1 MVSPFSRIRVYL
13 LILAVVIAGGT
24 VGMMLVER
32 LSPLDAL
39 YFVVV
44 TIGTV
49 GYGDI
54 TPQTTA
60 GRILVV
66 VLILAGVGA
75 FVGVFA
81 NAIETMMERAERR
94 ERLRKI
100 HMLIGVFFS
109 EAGTDL
115 LGRIALLDLSAGE
128 VRKEL
133 VVTGQWKPEDFER
146 LRKRLAVYPF
156 RVNGDRLDL
165 ESWRTYMRER
175 RPLLIS
181 LLENPVL
188 FEHETFTDLLQAFFH
203 LTDELLYRGDLA
215 QIPPSDRA
223 HLVSDLER
231 GYALL
236 VQEWVAYME
245 WMKENYPYLFS
256 LAMRTNPFDEAASV
270 IVKG

>member
-1 MVSPFSRIRVYL
+1 MVSPLARIRVYL
-13 LILAVVIAGGT
+13 LILALVIAGGT
-24 VGMMLVER
+24 IGMVLLER
-32 LSPLDAL
+32 LDPLDAL

-54 TPQTTA
+54 TPQTPA

-100 HMLIGVFFS
+100 NMLIGVFFS

-115 LGRIALLDLSAGE
+115 LGRIARLDPSAGE
-128 VRKEL
+128 IRKEL
-133 VVTGQWKPEDFER
+133 VVTSGWKPEEFARLRER
-146 LRKRLAVYPF
+146 LSRYPF
-156 RVNGDRLDL
+156 RVDADRVDW
-165 ESWRTYMRER
+165 ESWRTSIREKR
-175 RPLLIS
+175 SLFIT

-203 LTDELLYRGDLA
+203 LTDELLSRGDLTHL
-215 QIPPSDRA
+215 PPADRA
-223 HLVSDLER
+223 HLVNDLER
-231 GYALL
+231 AYVLL
-236 VQEWVAYME
+236 VKEWVGYME
-245 WMKENYPYLFS
+245 WMKEHYPYLFS

-270 IVKG
+270 TVTG

>member
-1 MVSPFSRIRVYL
+1 MVSTFSRIRVYL
-13 LILAVVIAGGT
+13 LILVLVIIGGT
-24 VGMMLVER
+24 LGMMLLEG
-32 LSPLDAL
+32 LGPLDAL

-81 NAIETMMERAERR
+81 NAIETLLERAERR

-109 EAGTDL
+109 EVGTDL
-115 LGRIALLDLSAGE
+115 LGRIARIDPSAAE
-128 VRKEL
+128 IRNEL
-133 VVTGQWKPEDFER
+133 VVTAEWTPQEFAR
-146 LRKRLAVYPF
+146 LRKRLNTYPF
-156 RVNGDRLDL
+156 RVDGNRVDL
-165 ESWRTYMRER
+165 ESWRTLIRER
-175 RPLLIS
+175 RALFIT

-203 LTDELLYRGDLA
+203 LTDELLHRGDLSR
-215 QIPPSDRA
+215 IPPADRA

-236 VQEWVAYME
+236 VQEWVSYME
-245 WMKENYPYLFS
+245 WMKEHYPYLFS

-270 IVKG
+270 VIRQ

>member
-1 MVSPFSRIRVYL
+1 MVSTFSRIRVYL
-13 LILAVVIAGGT
+13 LILALVIAGGT
-24 VGMMLVER
+24 VGMMLLER
-32 LSPLDAL
+32 LGPLDAL

-54 TPQTTA
+54 TPLTPA

-75 FVGVFA
+75 FIGVFA
-81 NAIETMMERAERR
+81 NAIETMLEREEKR

-109 EAGTDL
+109 EAGTEL
-115 LGRIALLDLSAGE
+115 LGRIARLDPSAGE
-128 VRKEL
+128 IRKEL
-133 VVTGQWKPEDFER
+133 VMSAGWTPGEFAQ
-146 LRKRLAVYPF
+146 LRKRLSGYPF
-156 RVNGDRLDL
+156 RVDADRVDM
-165 ESWRTYMRER
+165 ETWRTFLREL
-175 RPLLIS
+175 RPLFIS

-203 LTDELLYRGDLA
+203 LTDELLYRGDLSHL
-215 QIPPSDRA
+215 PPADRA
-223 HLVSDLER
+223 HLVNDLER

-236 VQEWVAYME
+236 VQEWAAYME

-270 IVKG
+270 VITG

>member
-1 MVSPFSRIRVYL
+1 MVSPFSKIRIYL
-13 LILAVVIAGGT
+13 LILILVILAGSA
-24 VGMMLVER
+24 GMMLLEG
-32 LSPLDAL
+32 LGPLDAL

-54 TPQTTA
+54 TPVTRA

-81 NAIETMMERAERR
+81 NSIEMMMERAERR

-109 EAGTDL
+109 ETGTDL
-115 LGRIALLDLSAGE
+115 LGRIARLDPSAGE
-128 VRKEL
+128 IRKEL
-133 VVTGQWKPEDFER
+133 VVTSRWTPEEFAR
-146 LRKRLAVYPF
+146 LRKRMSGYPF
-156 RVNGDRLDL
+156 RVDADRVDW
-165 ESWRTYMRER
+165 ESWRTYIREKR
-175 RPLLIS
+175 SLFIS

-203 LTDELLYRGDLA
+203 LTDELLYRGDLTHL
-215 QIPPSDRA
+215 PPADRA
-223 HLVSDLER
+223 HLKSDLER

-245 WMKENYPYLFS
+245 WMKKHYPYLFS

-270 IVKG
+270 VITA

>member
-13 LILAVVIAGGT
+13 LILGLVIVGGT
-24 VGMMLVER
+24 FGMMLLEG
-32 LSPLDAL
+32 LGPADAL
-39 YFVVV
+39 YFVIV
-44 TIGTV
+44 TIATV

-54 TPQTTA
+54 TPHTTA
-60 GRILVV
+60 GRLLVV
-66 VLILAGVGA
+66 LLILAGVGS

-81 NAIETMMERAERR
+81 NAIETVLERAERR

-115 LGRIALLDLSAGE
+115 LGRIARLDPSAGE
-128 VRKEL
+128 IRKEL
-133 VVTGQWKPEDFER
+133 VVTAEWTPEEFAR
-146 LRKRLAVYPF
+146 LRKRLAAYPF
-156 RVNGDRLDL
+156 RVDDDRLDL
-165 ESWRTYMRER
+165 EAWRTYLRER
-175 RPLLIS
+175 RGLFIT

-203 LTDELLYRGDLA
+203 LTDELLHRGDLA
-215 QIPPSDRA
+215 LIPPADRA
-223 HLVSDLER
+223 HLKNDLER

-245 WMKENYPYLFS
+245 WLKDHYPYLFS
-256 LAMRTNPFDEAASV
+256 LALRTNPFDEGASV
-270 IVKG
+270 IVQG

>member
-13 LILAVVIAGGT
+13 LILGLVIAGGT
-24 VGMMLVER
+24 AGIMLLEG
-32 LSPLDAL
+32 LGPAEAL
-39 YFVVV
+39 YFVIV
-44 TIGTV
+44 TIATV

-54 TPQTTA
+54 TPLTTA
-60 GRILVV
+60 GKLFTVA
-66 VLILAGVGA
+66 LILAGVGF

-81 NAIETMMERAERR
+81 NVIETMLERAERR
-94 ERLRKI
+94 ERVRKI

-115 LGRIALLDLSAGE
+115 LGRIARLDPLAPE
-128 VRKEL
+128 IRKDL
-133 VVTGQWKPEDFER
+133 VVSTAWTPEDFKR
-146 LRKRLAVYPF
+146 LRKRLTTHRF
-156 RVNGDRLDL
+156 RVDGDRVDLD
-165 ESWRTYMRER
+165 SWRTYLRER
-175 RPLLIS
+175 RALFIT

-203 LTDELLYRGDLA
+203 LTDELLHRGDLSL
-215 QIPPSDRA
+215 IPAADRA

-236 VQEWVAYME
+236 VQEWVAYMA
-245 WMKENYPYLFS
+245 WLKEHYPYLFS